1 MDNTNSDSLSA
12 DLSWDRYWRGMKEG
26 GQFGV
31 GGASHPRLN
40 QFWREYFSSI
50 GAHAGPKK
58 IIDIGSG
65 DGAIVAA
72 AIDTLGDDSVD
83 LTCLDISRHAL
94 ELLLQ
99 RYPDVDGIVANALH
113 VPLASESFE
122 LVTSQ
127 FGVEYAGA
135 AAFEEAARLVAPGG
149 QLVLLAHHRSSVMYE
164 DCSASLDAVEGLK
177 ACQFITRSI
186 ALFEAG
192 FATLQGADRRPY
204 DSAAQDLLP
213 AYRELE
219 RIMRRYGKHVAGDT
233 LLRLYEDVDN
243 IHQHMERYDAAEI
256 LQWLARMDGELD
268 GYTRIMGA
276 MRDAALDEPQ
286 FRAVCEAVKDTGLTV
301 QQALPLH
308 SDDIGLPIAWVLTA
322 TRPSGQDANQTA

>member
-12 DLSWDRYWRGMKEG
+12 DLSWDRYWHGMKEG
-26 GQFGV
+26 GQIGV
-31 GGASHPRLN
+31 GGANHLRLN

-50 GAHAGPKK
+50 GTHSGPKK

-65 DGAIVAA
+65 DGAIVAT

-83 LTCLDISRHAL
+83 LTCLDISGHSVD
-94 ELLLQ
+94 LLRQ
-99 RYPDVDGIVANALH
+99 RYPAVNGIVANALRI
-113 VPLASESFE
+113 PLESESFE

-149 QLVLLAHHRSSVMYE
+149 QLVLLAHHRPGLMYE
-164 DCSASLDAVEGLK
+164 ECSASLDAVEGLR

-186 ALFEAG
+186 TMFEKG

-219 RIMRRYGKHVAGDT
+219 RIMQRYGTHIAGDT

-243 IHQHMERYDAAEI
+243 IHQHMERYDPAEI
-256 LQWLARMDGELD
+256 LQWLTRLDSELD
-268 GYTRIMGA
+268 VYARIMGA
-276 MRDAALDEPQ
+276 MRDAALTEPQ
-286 FRAVCEAVKDTGLTV
+286 FLAICEAVKDAGLTV

-308 SDDIGLPIAWVLTA
+308 GDEVGLPIAWVLIANRPTA
-322 TRPSGQDANQTA
+322 